1 MLIYANLPINTGDS
15 GLVLKLYNPT
25 TGNQINAPGDVM
37 LEINNGVFY
46 VDVVQDI
53 VGDLRA
59 DVFDADGDALASDW
73 LYQGNSIIGLARV
86 DERKEPVYTNVVRR
100 NVNDTNP
107 LFFEWPTP
115 AASLSVSVSIN
126 GGEYAAS
133 TGAASFVRSES
144 DSNLYALSY
153 DASDRPETGVAEYKV
168 TDGVNTRIVPLSI
181 DSGGSTDGLLKTGV
195 AYNWTNNESNKFNN
209 VTIVEP
215 N

>member
-1 MLIYANLPINTGDS
+1 MLIYANLPINAGDS

-25 TGNQINAPGDVM
+25 SGSQINAPGDVM

-126 GGEYAAS
+126 GGDYAAS
-133 TGAASFVRSES
+133 TGVASFVRSES
-144 DSNLYALSY
+144 DSNM
-153 DASDRPETGVAEYKV
+153 
-168 TDGVNTRIVPLSI
+168 
-181 DSGGSTDGLLKTGV
+181 
-195 AYNWTNNESNKFNN
+195 
-209 VTIVEP
+209 
-215 N
+215 